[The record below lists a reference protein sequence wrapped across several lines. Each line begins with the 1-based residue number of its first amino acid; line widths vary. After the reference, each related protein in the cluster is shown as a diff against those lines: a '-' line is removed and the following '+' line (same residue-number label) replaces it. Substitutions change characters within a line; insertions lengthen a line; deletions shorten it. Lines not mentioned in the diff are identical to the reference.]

1 MMKRILAMALL
12 AVSLLAGAAE
22 KMGIFSQDTQSYLV
36 RGKGYSFLF
45 FEGHMF
51 PRRFTLDKAGEMCTV
66 RNQDFIRYKNRTYY
80 LNLDRWTKHRI
91 ISNTSQEFIIEFEGK
106 FCCNERPLA
115 DHLKFV
121 TAIYRYTFK
130 YDVPGFHVAGRLV
143 KAPDFKETIRLP
155 QTLNFT
161 WAENFV
167 TQVKRGDRGGFEAV
181 KRNKYYDVPQKG
193 LTFAGKQFSVTIR
206 GRRSIGIVEPKGW
219 MSKVMMN
226 AGLWSYDWKTPEVR
240 YEAQLLLGEGK

>member
-106 FCCNERPLA
+106 FCTECGAKADMPVSAPQGYQEPIYEEHRSKKER
-115 DHLKFV
+115 K
-121 TAIYRYTFK
+121 
-130 YDVPGFHVAGRLV
+130 
-143 KAPDFKETIRLP
+143 
-155 QTLNFT
+155 
-161 WAENFV
+161 
-167 TQVKRGDRGGFEAV
+167 
-181 KRNKYYDVPQKG
+181 QK
-193 LTFAGKQFSVTIR
+193 S
-206 GRRSIGIVEPKGW
+206 
-219 MSKVMMN
+219 
-226 AGLWSYDWKTPEVR
+226 
-240 YEAQLLLGEGK
+240 